1 MLEQTMTGVEIT
13 LKDITKTFPDGTL
26 ALKPTDLK
34 IEAGEILVLLGPSG
48 CGKTT
53 TLRLIAGLEFA
64 DENGGQITF
73 GDQEVTALP
82 IEQRKVGM
90 VFQSYALFPNM
101 NVSENITYGLKVRGV
116 DPSVRAQKLKQML
129 TMFDLEKYAKR
140 GVHQLSGGQR
150 QRVALARAIITEPDV
165 LLLDEPLSALDA
177 LLKQRLRSD
186 IRSLLKELG
195 ITAVYVT
202 HDQEE
207 AMAMGDRIA
216 VLDHGEIAQ
225 IGSAKD
231 IYLQPS
237 NSFVAD
243 FIGQMNR
250 FEGAVEAGKLLLDT
264 GKYLKLPEHI
274 DTNISAKNDS
284 LSVML
289 RPEDIILKDIS
300 DDCDALTGVVVSTV
314 FLGDRT
320 RVTLSGVQKESQ
332 LMVDCFERTEYQAGQ
347 VVTVSFEPS
356 RLIPLKK

>member
-1 MLEQTMTGVEIT
+1 MLEQDNSVEIT
-13 LKDITKTFPDGTL
+13 LNNITKTFDDGTL
-26 ALKPTDLK
+26 ALKPTDLT

-53 TLRLIAGLEFA
+53 TLRLIAGLEFS
-64 DENGGQITF
+64 DKNDGQISF
-73 GDQEVTALP
+73 GGKDVTALP

-101 NVSENITYGLKVRGV
+101 NVSDNITYGLKVRGIAQ
-116 DPSVRAQKLKQML
+116 SVREQKLKHML
-129 TMFDLEKYAKR
+129 AMFDLEKYAHR
-140 GVHQLSGGQR
+140 GVHQLSGGQK

-177 LLKQRLRSD
+177 LLKQRLRGD
-186 IRSLLKELG
+186 IRTLLKSLG

-225 IGSAKD
+225 IGTSKE
-231 IYLQPS
+231 IYLQP
-237 NSFVAD
+237 NSRFVAD

-250 FEGAVEAGKLLLDT
+250 FEGQVEEEGLRLDT
-264 GKYLKLPEHI
+264 GKILPLPRSI
-274 DTNISAKNDS
+274 LNGDS
-284 LSVML
+284 VLNVML
-289 RPEDIILKDIS
+289 RPEDIRLTEITQDIEQ
-300 DDCDALTGVVVSTV
+300 LTGTVASTV

-320 RVTLSGVQKESQ
+320 RVMLSGVTKDTQV
-332 LMVDCFERTEYQAGQ
+332 MVDCFERVDYETGQ
-347 VVTVSFEPS
+347 VVTLSFDLS
-356 RLIPLKK
+356 RLMPLEK

>member
-1 MLEQTMTGVEIT
+1 MLKQENGVEIT
-13 LKDITKTFPDGTL
+13 LNNITKTFDDGTL
-26 ALKPTDLK
+26 ALKPTDLV
-34 IEAGEILVLLGPSG
+34 IEEGEILVLLGPSG

-64 DENGGQITF
+64 DENGGQILF
-73 GDQEVTALP
+73 GDRDVTAQP

-101 NVSENITYGLKVRGV
+101 NVSENITYGLKVRGI
-116 DPSVRAQKLKQML
+116 DSAVREKKLKEML
-129 TMFDLEKYAKR
+129 MMFDLEKYASR

-177 LLKQRLRSD
+177 LLKQRLRGD
-186 IRSLLKELG
+186 IRTLLKNLG

-225 IGSAKD
+225 IGSAKE
-231 IYLQPS
+231 IYLQPNS
-237 NSFVAD
+237 SFVAD

-250 FEGAVEAGKLLLDT
+250 FEGQVDDDVLRLDT
-264 GKYLKLPEHI
+264 GKSLHLPSTI
-274 DTNISAKNDS
+274 VDGNTTLN
-284 LSVML
+284 VML
-289 RPEDIILKDIS
+289 RPEDIKLTEITS
-300 DDCDALTGVVVSTV
+300 EESTLTGTVASTV
-314 FLGDRT
+314 FLGDRS
-320 RVTLSGVQKESQ
+320 RVMLAGVVNNTQI
-332 LMVDCFERTEYQAGQ
+332 MVDCFERVDYKAGQ
-347 VVTVSFEPS
+347 VVTLSFDPS

>member
-1 MLEQTMTGVEIT
+1 MMLEHENGVEIT
-13 LKDITKTFPDGTL
+13 LNNITKTFDDGTL
-26 ALKPTDLK
+26 ALKPTNLT
-34 IEAGEILVLLGPSG
+34 IEEGEILVLLGPSG

-64 DENGGQITF
+64 DNNGGQICF
-73 GDQEVTALP
+73 GDRDVTGLP

-101 NVSENITYGLKVRGV
+101 NVSDNITYGLKVRGV
-116 DPSVRAQKLKQML
+116 DARVRERKLKQML
-129 TMFDLEKYAKR
+129 EMFDLEKYATR

-177 LLKQRLRSD
+177 LLKQRLRGD
-186 IRSLLKELG
+186 IRTLLKNLG

-225 IGSAKD
+225 IGSAKE
-231 IYLQPS
+231 IYLQPNS
-237 NSFVAD
+237 SFVAD

-250 FEGAVEAGKLLLDT
+250 FEGEVVGNVLRLDT
-264 GKYLKLPEHI
+264 QKQLPLPS
-274 DTNISAKNDS
+274 DISEGQS
-284 LSVML
+284 TLSVML
-289 RPEDIILKDIS
+289 RPEDIRLTEIT
-300 DDCDALTGVVVSTV
+300 DDVNALTATVASTV

-320 RVTLSGVQKESQ
+320 RVMLAGVSRHTQV
-332 LMVDCFERTEYQAGQ
+332 MVDCFERVDYQAGQ
-347 VVTVSFEPS
+347 VVTLSFDPS

>member
-1 MLEQTMTGVEIT
+1 MMLEQKNGVEIT
-13 LKDITKTFPDGTL
+13 LNNITKTFEDGTL
-26 ALKPTDLK
+26 ALKPTDLTIK
-34 IEAGEILVLLGPSG
+34 AGEILVLLGPSG

-64 DENGGQITF
+64 DENGGKIAF
-73 GDQEVTALP
+73 GNHDVTSLP

-116 DPSVRAQKLKQML
+116 DSVVRERKLKEML
-129 TMFDLEKYAKR
+129 AMFDLEKYATR

-177 LLKQRLRSD
+177 LLKQRLRGD
-186 IRSLLKELG
+186 IRTLLKNLG

-225 IGSAKD
+225 IGSAKE
-231 IYLQPS
+231 IYLQPNS
-237 NSFVAD
+237 SFVAD

-250 FEGAVEAGKLLLDT
+250 FEGHVENSRLRLDT
-264 GKYLKLPEHI
+264 GKALSLPTDI
-274 DTNISAKNDS
+274 INGSSTLN
-284 LSVML
+284 VML
-289 RPEDIILKDIS
+289 RPEDIQLTEIT
-300 DDCDALTGVVVSTV
+300 DDEDSLQGTVASTV

-320 RVTLSGVQKESQ
+320 RVMLSGVTHNAQV
-332 LMVDCFERTEYQAGQ
+332 MVDCFERVEYQAGQ
-347 VVTVSFEPS
+347 VVTLSFDPS

>member
-1 MLEQTMTGVEIT
+1 
-13 LKDITKTFPDGTL
+13 
-26 ALKPTDLK
+26 
-34 IEAGEILVLLGPSG
+34 
-48 CGKTT
+48 
-53 TLRLIAGLEFA
+53 
-64 DENGGQITF
+64 
-73 GDQEVTALP
+73 
-82 IEQRKVGM
+82 
-90 VFQSYALFPNM
+90 
-101 NVSENITYGLKVRGV
+101 
-116 DPSVRAQKLKQML
+116 
-129 TMFDLEKYAKR
+129 MFDLEKYAKR

-250 FEGAVEAGKLLLDT
+250 FEGVVEGGKLLLDT

-274 DTNISAKNDS
+274 DTEISGKNDS

-320 RVTLSGVQKESQ
+320 VSLCLEYKRSLNSWLTVLSALNIRRVKL
-332 LMVDCFERTEYQAGQ
+332 
-347 VVTVSFEPS
+347 
-356 RLIPLKK
+356 

>member
-1 MLEQTMTGVEIT
+1 MTDKTNSVEIT
-13 LKDITKTFPDGTL
+13 LKNITKTFSDGTL
-26 ALKPTDLK
+26 ALKPTDLTIK
-34 IEAGEILVLLGPSG
+34 AEEILVLLGPSG

-64 DENGGQITF
+64 DQNGGSINF
-73 GDQEVTALP
+73 GDKNVTELP
-82 IEQRKVGM
+82 IEKRKVGM

-101 NVSENITYGLKVRGV
+101 NVSENIVYGLKVRGIDTAV
-116 DPSVRAQKLKQML
+116 IDKKLAEML
-129 TMFDLEKYAKR
+129 KMFDLEKYAQR

-177 LLKQRLRSD
+177 LLKARLRGD
-186 IRSLLKELG
+186 IRTLLKNLG

-225 IGSAKD
+225 IGSAKE
-231 IYLQPS
+231 IYLQPK
-237 NSFVAD
+237 NAFVAD

-250 FEGAVEAGKLLLDT
+250 FEGHVSDAQLVLDT
-264 GKYLKLPEHI
+264 GKKIPLSSKALVSSN
-274 DTNISAKNDS
+274 TNEKVSM
-284 LSVML
+284 ML
-289 RPEDIILKDIS
+289 RPEDIRLTKVS
-300 DDCDALTGVVVSTV
+300 DEKHALTGIVSSSV

-320 RVTLSGVQKESQ
+320 RVTLDKVQKEGKVI
-332 LMVDCFERTEYQAGQ
+332 VDCFQRIEYQSGQ
-347 VVTVSFEPS
+347 IVALSFES
-356 RLIPLKK
+356 KHLIPLQG

>member
-1 MLEQTMTGVEIT
+1 MLEQQNGVEIS
-13 LKDITKTFPDGTL
+13 LNNITKTFPDGTL
-26 ALKPTDLK
+26 ALKPTNLK
-34 IEAGEILVLLGPSG
+34 IKAGEILVLLGPSG

-53 TLRLIAGLEFA
+53 TLRMIAGLEFA
-64 DENGGQITF
+64 DENGGTIVF
-73 GDQEVTALP
+73 GDHDVTCLP

-101 NVSENITYGLKVRGV
+101 NVSENIAYGLKVRGV
-116 DPSVRAQKLKQML
+116 TPSEITRKLKEML
-129 TMFDLEKYAKR
+129 NMFDLEKYASR
-140 GVHQLSGGQR
+140 NVHQLSGGQR

-177 LLKQRLRSD
+177 LLKQRLRGD
-186 IRSLLKELG
+186 IRNLLKKLG

-231 IYLQPS
+231 IYLKPV
-237 NSFVAD
+237 NNFVAD

-250 FEGAVEAGKLLLDT
+250 LEGSVRDGQLMLDT
-264 GKYLKLPEHI
+264 GKQITLSDQVLSQVS
-274 DTNISAKNDS
+274 TNKEI
-284 LSVML
+284 SVML
-289 RPEDIILKDIS
+289 RPEDILLTQVTDENS
-300 DDCDALTGVVVSTV
+300 ALTATVISTV

-320 RVTLSGVQKESQ
+320 RVTLSGLQKNRT
-332 LMVDCFERTEYQAGQ
+332 LMVDCFARVDYQIGQ
-347 VVTVSFEPS
+347 VVIISFAPE
-356 RLIPLKK
+356 RLILLKK